1 VAVPDE
7 GRIASVTATVLRG
20 RDGDRDLDGSSET
33 LLVTVAD
40 GAGHAGIGE
49 VDGPPAAC
57 RSLITRA
64 DAHPWSRGFAGLLIE
79 RDPFERS
86 RLWSDLAAATRY
98 DGEGGIS
105 RYALAGIDIA
115 VHDLAARQLGRPVHS
130 LLGGA
135 CRDRIHCYAT
145 VYDGA
150 PDDRDLGTLLD
161 DLCAILTRAVAA
173 GFTAVKFEALFD
185 GLADDRSLVGCIR
198 QARETVGDDVRLL
211 VDFGYRWTDWRDA
224 RAVLRRLESL
234 DIWLAEA
241 TLRHTDLEGHARLAA
256 SSPTRI
262 GGAEHA
268 SSLEECRAWLEIGH
282 VDVLQ
287 PDIARCGG
295 FTEMLRVAALAD
307 LHGASVIPHCWK
319 TGIDAAAARH
329 FHAAVPNCPMIEM
342 LAPELYASPL
352 RRQLTLPEPEVT
364 DGTMALPTAPGLGV
378 NLVTGAVARYEVTE

>member
-1 VAVPDE
+1 M
-7 GRIASVTATVLRG
+7 L
-20 RDGDRDLDGSSET
+20 
-33 LLVTVAD
+33 
-40 GAGHAGIGE
+40 IG
-49 VDGPPAAC
+49 
-57 RSLITRA
+57 
-64 DAHPWSRGFAGLLIE
+64 

-86 RLWSDLAAATRY
+86 RLWADLAAATRY
-98 DGEGGIS
+98 DGEVGIS

-115 VHDLAARQLGRPVHS
+115 VHDLAARQLSRPVHS

-150 PDDRDLGTLLD
+150 PGDRDLATLLD
-161 DLCAILTRAVAA
+161 DLRAILERAVAA
-173 GFTAVKFEALFD
+173 GFGAVKFEALFD
-185 GLADDRSLVGCIR
+185 DLADDRSLVSCIR
-198 QARETVGDDVRLL
+198 EARDAVGDDIRFL

-224 RAVLRRLESL
+224 LAVLQRLESL

-256 SSPTRI
+256 RSPIRI

-268 SSLEECRAWLEIGH
+268 SSLEECRGWLEVGH

-287 PDIARCGG
+287 PDITRCGG

-319 TGIDAAAARH
+319 TGINAAAARH
-329 FHAAVPNCPMIEM
+329 FHAAVPNCPMIEI
-342 LAPELYASPL
+342 LAPELYRSPL
-352 RRQLTLPEPEVT
+352 RRELTRPEPELI
-364 DGTMALPTAPGLGV
+364 DGTMALPTTPGLGV
-378 NLVTGAVARYEVTE
+378 DLDIAAVARYEVSE